1 MAFPSKSR
9 SVFPAELTTGN
20 IRHFEVILSSFEL
33 ANLTDPGAASD
44 LWLETYGREGGSG
57 SAAKALERFRL
68 SDFVPTAVAMPERD
82 CHILNMEVGSLCLDD
97 APRPEA
103 VALIDLAR
111 TEQVVSFQNFGPCHD
126 LVASDGF
133 AVGARASNLALLD
146 GQYSVRLPLGGT
158 PSGADK
164 PVRSS
169 AGCLCVGAMVQT
181 PEGPRLI
188 ETLQVGDLVTTRDN
202 GPRPVRHILLRRLA
216 PLTLKERPHL
226 LPVMIRAGSL
236 VVGLPKRDLTVSP
249 GNRILMADPRLGVQ
263 VGQPARHAPA
273 RSLVGVLPGVT
284 MKGAARSITYIHLD
298 FGQPEV
304 IFAEGLQIECYAL
317 GAKAWQSLPV
327 GAKADLQ
334 EIFPGQ
340 LDDHGQVVTGRVRPG
355 PRKRVGGGYPL
366 PGPFQEMPM
375 RRLFSHRVGTFAGD
389 KPLWPVNDNRRPYS
403 KEGSAFVG
411 PPASSMAPVQ

>member
-9 SVFPAELTTGN
+9 SVFPAELTTGH
-20 IRHFEVILSSFEL
+20 IQHFEVLLSPFEL
-33 ANLTDPGAASD
+33 ASLSDPGVASD

-68 SDFVPTAVAMPERD
+68 SDFVLTAVASPEHD
-82 CHILNMEVGSLCLDD
+82 FHILSIEAGGVCLDD

-111 TEQVVSFQNFGPCHD
+111 AEQVVSFQNFGPCHD

-133 AVGARASNLALLD
+133 AAGARASNLTLLD
-146 GQYSVRLPLGGT
+146 GQCAVRLPLGGT

-169 AGCLCVGAMVQT
+169 AGCLCAGAMVQT

-226 LPVMIRAGSL
+226 LPVTVQAGSL
-236 VVGLPKRDLTVSP
+236 IAGLPKRDLTVSP
-249 GNRILMADPRLGVQ
+249 GNRIPMSDPRLGVQ
-263 VGQPARHAPA
+263 LGQSAHHAPA
-273 RSLVGVLPGVT
+273 RSLVGVVPGVT
-284 MKGAARSITYIHLD
+284 MTRAARTITYILLD

-304 IFAEGLQIECYAL
+304 IFAEGMPIECYAL
-317 GAKAWQSLPV
+317 SAEAWQSLAD
-327 GAKADLQ
+327 GAKADLL

-340 LDDHGQVVTGRVRPG
+340 LDAHGQVATGHVRPRT
-355 PRKRVGGGYPL
+355 RKQVGGGYAL
-366 PGPFQEMPM
+366 PGLCQEMPM
-375 RRLFSHRVGTFAGD
+375 RRLFSCRLETLDGE
-389 KPLWPVNDNRRPYS
+389 KPPRPVNDNRRPFA
-403 KEGSAFVG
+403 KDGSAFVG
-411 PPASSMAPVQ
+411 RPASTIEPVL